1 MRNFLFSKRLAATSF
16 ALNLRRMNQQQ
27 HQQQP
32 QTPQRMKTVE
42 KKKKSCSE
50 EGVGYNNII
59 STELSGMSSRD
70 IVR

>member
-16 ALNLRRMNQQQ
+16 ALNLRRMNQQ
-27 HQQQP
+27 QQQP

-59 STELSGMSSRD
+59 D
-70 IVR
+70 